1 MKRALKVVIPII
13 IIIILA
19 TLFYFFFLRKQLIK
33 EVSIIKDEKKY
44 YLKIDY
50 PILYNSKIDNK
61 IKSYVNSKKDE
72 FMKIVNKTDKVTHK
86 YELLIQTEVHKNKD
100 ILYITVLNNTYT
112 GGAHYI
118 KDYYNLYYDIKEDK
132 LVDILHFFKDDN
144 SFNKLYKLAHYYVLE
159 YANANNKNFDEAWV
173 RRGTEP
179 KLENY
184 DYFTFSNKGLNITF
198 KPYQVASYADGEIKI
213 TIPYEELSGIIKDKY
228 LSNNSEKKEEKLIPE
243 IRDLS
248 KYKDKKLLAFTFD
261 DGPNTE
267 TTKILLDSLNK
278 YDAKVTFFVLGNR
291 INRHSEILKR
301 AYLEGNQIGSHTY
314 NHKNLKIISSE
325 SAEREINDTN
335 NAIKSVIGV
344 NPSIIRPPYGNVNPN
359 ISTNMPIVLWNVD
372 TLDWKY
378 RDKSKVADKIVENA
392 HDGAIILL
400 HDIYKSSVEGAL
412 LAMERLKD
420 EYYFVTI
427 EEMSILKNKTLEND
441 QKYFNIK

>member
-1 MKRALKVVIPII
+1 MKRVLKVIVPII
-13 IIIILA
+13 IIILVAFI
-19 TLFYFFFLRKQLIK
+19 FYYSFLRKQLIK
-33 EVSIIKDEKKY
+33 EVSIIKDEEKY

-61 IKSYVNSKKDE
+61 IKTYVNNKQEE
-72 FMKIVNKTDKVTHK
+72 FMKIVNKDKITHK
-86 YELLIQTEVHKNKD
+86 YELLIQTEVHKNND

-132 LVDILHFFKDDN
+132 LIDITHFFKDDK
-144 SFNKLYKLAHYYVLE
+144 SFNELYKLTHYYVKD
-159 YANANNKNFDEAWV
+159 YFDKNNKSFDENWI
-173 RRGTEP
+173 RKGTEP

-184 DYFTFSNKGLNITF
+184 SYFTFTNQGIQIIF
-198 KPYQVASYADGEIKI
+198 KPYQVAPYSEGEIKI
-213 TIPYEELSGIIKDKY
+213 IIPYDDLKGVIKDKY
-228 LSNNSEKKEEKLIPE
+228 LTNKSVKKEDKLIPE
-243 IRDLS
+243 VRDSS

-278 YDAKVTFFVLGNR
+278 YDAKVTFFILGNR

-314 NHKNLKIISSE
+314 NHRNLKILSNE
-325 SAEREINDTN
+325 SALNEINSTN
-335 NAIKSVIGV
+335 MAIKSVIGV
-344 NPSIIRPPYGNVNPN
+344 NPSIIRPPYGNINYN
-359 ISTNMPIVLWNVD
+359 IDMKMPTILWNID

-378 RDKSKVADKIVENA
+378 KDKNIVADKIVEKA

-427 EEMSILKNKTLEND
+427 EEMAILKNKKLENN